1 MKERSFLRRFCKYC
15 LLLCAVLIGIL
26 CLSGTAWAMTG
37 FSGQKSAYNESGQS
51 QVTVTVTLSNDGI
64 PIEGADGTALS
75 HLKVT
80 VDYMGLKSITVILQ
94 TMSVI
99 TWRSKAW

>member
-1 MKERSFLRRFCKYC
+1 
-15 LLLCAVLIGIL
+15 
-26 CLSGTAWAMTG
+26 MTG

-64 PIEGADGTALS
+64 PIEGTDGTALS

-80 VDYMGLKSITVILQ
+80 VPYFDLGLYGLITVILQ
-94 TMSVI
+94 TVSVI
-99 TWRSKAW
+99 TWKSREW